1 METPPH
7 TAGTGCRRTP
17 RTLGNA
23 FTGLHPWADSR
34 GLEESSLPATLRDTD
49 SPVLPHRRL
58 VREGGTMERQ
68 RQRHRDR
75 DRDRETAAER
85 DRDRETEKERETE
98 TERDRGRD
106 RERDKETETKT

>member
-75 DRDRETAAER
+75 DRETAAER